1 MGGKSSTSTQQVSIP
16 PEVLARYNSVNATA
30 EQAASQPFQ
39 AYNGQFVAPL
49 SPTQQA
55 GIDNTNSAAGQ
66 AQPYYQTA
74 TDTLMGA
81 QQSTSPYYQA
91 ATQALMSG
99 MGQGA
104 AGTQGAYGSVYGANA
119 AAQPLQQAGA
129 YNMGAAYAGA
139 QPYNAAAGQEYGAG
153 LAAAQPFNQQAAQ
166 GINQAYQGAQPYNA
180 MATGLAGAGAQG
192 VNAQQIGGQQI
203 GQFMSPYIQSVLQG
217 TEGMLNQQNQ
227 QAMSG
232 QTGNAIMSG
241 AFGGDR
247 AGIAAANLAQ
257 QQQLANAQTY
267 SGILN
272 QGYGQALSAAQ
283 QQQGVNLGAAQAN
296 RAALQQASGQM
307 LGIGQQGYAQ
317 GLGAAQQQAALGQ
330 QLFGQGQTAG
340 QNLAALGQQQYG
352 QGMGLASGQTGLGQQ
367 LFSQGM
373 TNAQQQAALA
383 QQQYAQGLGGSSALA
398 SLGQGIYGTGAQTAQ
413 QLAALGTGAQ
423 GASLQGAQAQLAAG
437 QTQQQT
443 QQAQDTAL
451 YNQFLQQQSYPFQ
464 TAQFLA
470 NIAEGTGSLS
480 GSTTT
485 STQPG
490 GFFSDERLKE
500 NIKPIGKTNDGQ
512 TIYSYNYKGDHR
524 TQIGLLAQ
532 EVEKH
537 HPEAVGLSGGYKT
550 VDYGKATD
558 HAAERGHFAFGGSPG
573 FDPALANEMLQA
585 QQGFY
590 GGVAGP
596 ASGGGGPYGG
606 LGRVPQAQPGNY
618 VLHPASGNIQKPKS
632 AASTINEDTDAAKD
646 LYAMGKGAKGL
657 YDKFTDKPLE
667 NSDLG
672 DLPLG
677 ADDAGDEAPRAR
689 GGLAGAH
696 GYADGG
702 MPYGEEGSGLNIPD
716 EQKSAPQ
723 LATAQGSPGKGRSG
737 MDDVMDVAKIAAMF
751 MKTGGRVGFADGG
764 YKDGGRAQRA
774 AGGLAGRQHFWG
786 GGFGADDNSYIATP
800 DQGGGDNDDDNSYI
814 TSPDQGGGDNDQPQ
828 HPAPAPKPGNFVDWL
843 LHGLTPEEQKARGVG
858 PEAASAAF
866 QKNNSG
872 LAAGIRQNL
881 GIAPAAPAPAPA
893 AARDPAWRPF
903 QGTFGGGDSSATTG
917 DQNGVKIPLADTM
930 ANAPQNW
937 KDAIAARAND
947 PVMYEYGNYYS
958 KKDGYLI
965 TPKPGTQVLDRANG
979 KYFVYGQKPI
989 PAAPAAPAP
998 APAATPQHPAPAPAP
1013 APAAARDPAWRP
1025 FQGTFGGGD
1034 SSATTGDQ
1042 NGVKIPIADTMA
1054 KAPQN
1059 WKDAIARDLNPPA
1072 ADPNVVSF
1080 ANSKVGRFLAP
1091 DPRRAALDSATHNY
1105 GIQMDNVR
1113 AAQSHNQMVDLIGG
1127 KKIPVPDMPPPL
1139 SVMLHDAVAAV
1150 GEAHTGSRTPNPAST
1165 PTSDGN
1171 YSPAQ
1176 IAWLSSHGVKNT
1188 GQALGSG
1195 APSGGVATPARP
1207 HRASGTGHGL
1217 GSPSVAAPPPAPAQ
1231 PTAPA
1236 AQAPAPAPA
1245 PAQPLENSDLGDLPL
1260 GEAAQGAPGA
1270 AQSPQSA
1277 SGTATQDKKQGGLFE
1292 RLLGGAGAAAGNTVD
1307 GAGNIISNT
1316 LTGAGRGMR
1325 NYAQGLRGGD
1335 EQNWVPFLTGLA
1347 AMGTAPTRN
1356 FGVALASGLGAGAQ
1370 AYPQLQTQQAKL
1382 QAQNLA
1388 NLKAMYPL
1396 YQNGYSFKEDPN
1408 GQLYYGGKR
1417 YTPVRNASGME
1428 AADGTQAKP
1437 SRAWDSYTAWNNMR
1451 QTDPNGFAANSAA
1464 QQKVIAERQA
1474 ALNVKPLSNS
1484 LAKAIVSSDPSGVGS
1499 LASQGPFAQVASDIA
1514 ARATALAAAVGHP
1527 EIQFGAKDIANRTTI
1542 DKINN
1547 LISLGADPHSVKEL
1561 ESSLSSMPNSSL
1573 PRATNIHL
1581 AAQQMVQ
1588 QQTPIDRYEVYK
1600 RFGQANGMSMAPNG
1614 FRVSD
1619 AEDAYNSKF
1628 DSGYKAQ
1635 DQAAMEALMNNSDGR
1650 GHSVD
1655 FNRIMGFIESGDA
1668 GQRAQAQAALEA
1680 IRPGLSRYFLTAPR

>member
-1 MGGKSSTSTQQVSIP
+1 
-16 PEVLARYNSVNATA
+16 
-30 EQAASQPFQ
+30 
-39 AYNGQFVAPL
+39 
-49 SPTQQA
+49 
-55 GIDNTNSAAGQ
+55 
-66 AQPYYQTA
+66 
-74 TDTLMGA
+74 
-81 QQSTSPYYQA
+81 
-91 ATQALMSG
+91 
-99 MGQGA
+99 
-104 AGTQGAYGSVYGANA
+104 
-119 AAQPLQQAGA
+119 
-129 YNMGAAYAGA
+129 
-139 QPYNAAAGQEYGAG
+139 
-153 LAAAQPFNQQAAQ
+153 
-166 GINQAYQGAQPYNA
+166 
-180 MATGLAGAGAQG
+180 
-192 VNAQQIGGQQI
+192 
-203 GQFMSPYIQSVLQG
+203 
-217 TEGMLNQQNQ
+217 
-227 QAMSG
+227 
-232 QTGNAIMSG
+232 
-241 AFGGDR
+241 
-247 AGIAAANLAQ
+247 
-257 QQQLANAQTY
+257 
-267 SGILN
+267 
-272 QGYGQALSAAQ
+272 
-283 QQQGVNLGAAQAN
+283 
-296 RAALQQASGQM
+296 
-307 LGIGQQGYAQ
+307 
-317 GLGAAQQQAALGQ
+317 
-330 QLFGQGQTAG
+330 
-340 QNLAALGQQQYG
+340 
-352 QGMGLASGQTGLGQQ
+352 
-367 LFSQGM
+367 
-373 TNAQQQAALA
+373 
-383 QQQYAQGLGGSSALA
+383 
-398 SLGQGIYGTGAQTAQ
+398 
-413 QLAALGTGAQ
+413 
-423 GASLQGAQAQLAAG
+423 
-437 QTQQQT
+437 
-443 QQAQDTAL
+443 
-451 YNQFLQQQSYPFQ
+451 
-464 TAQFLA
+464 
-470 NIAEGTGSLS
+470 
-480 GSTTT
+480 
-485 STQPG
+485 
-490 GFFSDERLKE
+490 
-500 NIKPIGKTNDGQ
+500 
-512 TIYSYNYKGDHR
+512 
-524 TQIGLLAQ
+524 
-532 EVEKH
+532 
-537 HPEAVGLSGGYKT
+537 
-550 VDYGKATD
+550 
-558 HAAERGHFAFGGSPG
+558 
-573 FDPALANEMLQA
+573 
-585 QQGFY
+585 
-590 GGVAGP
+590 
-596 ASGGGGPYGG
+596 
-606 LGRVPQAQPGNY
+606 
-618 VLHPASGNIQKPKS
+618 
-632 AASTINEDTDAAKD
+632 
-646 LYAMGKGAKGL
+646 
-657 YDKFTDKPLE
+657 
-667 NSDLG
+667 
-672 DLPLG
+672 
-677 ADDAGDEAPRAR
+677 
-689 GGLAGAH
+689 
-696 GYADGG
+696 
-702 MPYGEEGSGLNIPD
+702 
-716 EQKSAPQ
+716 
-723 LATAQGSPGKGRSG
+723 
-737 MDDVMDVAKIAAMF
+737 
-751 MKTGGRVGFADGG
+751 
-764 YKDGGRAQRA
+764 
-774 AGGLAGRQHFWG
+774 
-786 GGFGADDNSYIATP
+786 
-800 DQGGGDNDDDNSYI
+800 
-814 TSPDQGGGDNDQPQ
+814 
-828 HPAPAPKPGNFVDWL
+828 
-843 LHGLTPEEQKARGVG
+843 
-858 PEAASAAF
+858 
-866 QKNNSG
+866 
-872 LAAGIRQNL
+872 
-881 GIAPAAPAPAPA
+881 
-893 AARDPAWRPF
+893 
-903 QGTFGGGDSSATTG
+903 
-917 DQNGVKIPLADTM
+917 
-930 ANAPQNW
+930 
-937 KDAIAARAND
+937 
-947 PVMYEYGNYYS
+947 
-958 KKDGYLI
+958 
-965 TPKPGTQVLDRANG
+965 
-979 KYFVYGQKPI
+979 
-989 PAAPAAPAP
+989 
-998 APAATPQHPAPAPAP
+998 
-1013 APAAARDPAWRP
+1013 
-1025 FQGTFGGGD
+1025 
-1034 SSATTGDQ
+1034 
-1042 NGVKIPIADTMA
+1042 
-1054 KAPQN
+1054 
-1059 WKDAIARDLNPPA
+1059 
-1072 ADPNVVSF
+1072 
-1080 ANSKVGRFLAP
+1080 
-1091 DPRRAALDSATHNY
+1091 
-1105 GIQMDNVR
+1105 MDNVR